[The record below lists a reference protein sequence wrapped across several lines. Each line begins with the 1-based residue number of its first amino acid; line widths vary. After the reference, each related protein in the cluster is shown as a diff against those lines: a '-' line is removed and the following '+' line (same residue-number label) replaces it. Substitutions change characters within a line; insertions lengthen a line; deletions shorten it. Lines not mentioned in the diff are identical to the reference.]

1 MLNAIQ
7 CGACRGHYRRQS
19 LLVSLQPSALAT
31 ICFAQSCLAKE
42 GWQTWWSMSFGRCL
56 KEVLMVP
63 SLSATFLGF
72 QACMLYLQVLFNYM
86 HIHRN
91 RNMVDPNITF
101 FYGLYDAQERDKVI
115 IW

>member
-72 QACMLYLQVLFNYM
+72 QACMLYLQGSCGSGVSPASEVNRSLIELLMVLEMKSYL
-86 HIHRN
+86 I
-91 RNMVDPNITF
+91 
-101 FYGLYDAQERDKVI
+101 
-115 IW
+115 